1 MGDFFINYVEENILS
16 NKYDKKYQK
25 ENTKQSD
32 EKIIKTVRGLI
43 VKALGGFYYV
53 KPDDTDEIIE
63 CRARGLFRKNEITPL
78 VGDHVLIEITENSL
92 GYVVEIVDRKNS
104 LIRPPVAN
112 IECLVLVVSFTDPKP
127 NYLVIDK
134 LTAIASKRDI
144 PVVLVFTKTDL
155 YFDES
160 YIETYKKAGY
170 KVYSVDS
177 LSNQG
182 VDELKPLFNSGIYVF
197 CGNSGVGKSSLLNA
211 IFPSLELKT
220 GDISKKLGRGRHT
233 TRHVELYS
241 TGNGYIADTPGFS
254 AIEFLQ
260 FEKML
265 CEDLQYCFP
274 EINDRMENCKF
285 TGCSHTKEKG
295 CAIIDAVNNGEVAR
309 SRYDSYCTIY
319 EELKQVKKWEL

>member
-1 MGDFFINYVEENILS
+1 MSKKYENKREKKSNEENIC
-16 NKYDKKYQK
+16 
-25 ENTKQSD
+25 
-32 EKIIKTVRGLI
+32 KIIKSTEGLI

-53 KPDDTDEIIE
+53 KLFEDDSIIE
-63 CRARGLFRKNEITPL
+63 CRARGLFRKNDITPL
-78 VGDHVLIEITENSL
+78 VGDKVVVELTENSL
-92 GYVVEIVDRKNS
+92 GYVVDIVDRQNS

-112 IECLVLVVSFTDPKP
+112 IECLVIVSSFTEPKP

-134 LTAIASKRDI
+134 LTAIASRRNI
-144 PVVLVFTKTDL
+144 PVVIVFTKSGLL
-155 YFDES
+155 YDES

-170 KVYSVDS
+170 KVFCVDS
-177 LSNQG
+177 ITNDGIKEVKKIFLN
-182 VDELKPLFNSGIYVF
+182 GIYVF

-211 IFPSLELKT
+211 IFPNLELKT

-241 TGNGYIADTPGFS
+241 TGSGYIADTPGFS

-265 CEDLQYCFP
+265 SEDVQYCFP
-274 EINDRMENCKF
+274 EIDKRISECRF
-285 TGCSHTKEKG
+285 TGCSHTKEKD
-295 CAIIDAVNNGEVAR
+295 CAVIKAVENGEIAR
-309 SRYDSYCTIY
+309 SRYESYCTIY